1 MSLCDLPHHYNPI
14 GNSLFYV
21 GFPIKYLPYR
31 LLMNLKHTILL
42 GEDEVEPAEML
53 ANFLEMDDY
62 RVLLAHD
69 GKEAL
74 ELIEKH
80 ASEIH
85 LAVLDIMVPHVNGK
99 EICSVI
105 RRHPVLSD
113 IPVIFLT
120 AKDKEKD
127 EIEGLELGADDYI
140 SKPASLKLVK
150 AHIES
155 LLRRQKPQT
164 SKWIQY
170 GDLLLDTSG
179 KDLYHKDERVELT
192 STEFTLIE
200 LFFQNPK
207 RVYSRQEILEH
218 IGGDGKFVF
227 DRTVDVHIKNLRLK
241 LGDSSDMI
249 KTYRGIGYGL
259 NRDLLTS

>member
-1 MSLCDLPHHYNPI
+1 MQP
-14 GNSLFYV
+14 
-21 GFPIKYLPYR
+21 KQ
-31 LLMNLKHTILL
+31 TILL
-42 GEDEVEPAEML
+42 VEDEVEPAEML
-53 ANFLEMDDY
+53 ANYLEMNNFN
-62 RVLLAHD
+62 VLMAHE
-69 GKEAL
+69 GNKAL

-80 ASEIH
+80 ASDIH
-85 LAVLDIMVPHVNGK
+85 LAVLDIMVPNVDGK

-105 RRHPVLSD
+105 RKHPVLSD

-155 LLRRQKPQT
+155 LLRRQQPQT

-170 GDLLLDTSG
+170 GDLFLDTSG
-179 KDLYHKDERVELT
+179 KDLYYKEKRIELT
-192 STEFTLIE
+192 STEYAIAE
-200 LFFQNPK
+200 MFFQNPK

-218 IGGDGKFVF
+218 IGGDDRFVF

-241 LGDSSDMI
+241 MGGAADMI
-249 KTYRGIGYGL
+249 KTYRGLGYGM
-259 NRDLLTS
+259 NRDLI

>member
-1 MSLCDLPHHYNPI
+1 MTMPRQT
-14 GNSLFYV
+14 V
-21 GFPIKYLPYR
+21 
-31 LLMNLKHTILL
+31 LLV
-42 GEDEVEPAEML
+42 EDEIEPADML
-53 ANFLEMDDY
+53 ANFLELSDY
-62 RVLLAHD
+62 NVLVAHD
-69 GKEAL
+69 GKKAL

-80 ASEIH
+80 ASDIH

-99 EICSVI
+99 EICRVI
-105 RRHPVLSD
+105 RKHPVLSD

-155 LLRRQKPQT
+155 LLRRQQPQN

-170 GDLLLDTSG
+170 NDLYLDTNG
-179 KDLYHKDERVELT
+179 KDLYQKESRIELT
-192 STEFTLIE
+192 STEYALIE

-207 RVYSRQEILEH
+207 RVYTRQEILEH
-218 IGGDGKFVF
+218 IGGDDRFVF

-241 LGDSSDMI
+241 LGDDSDMI
-249 KTYRGIGYGL
+249 KTYRGMGYGL
-259 NRDLLTS
+259 NRDKITL